1 VFGCISIVVVEG
13 SCVRDCRGLGL
24 NAVGTAGQSAGGECI
39 VGKGSVV
46 TGWGKTGGGDEDRGK
61 SG

>member
-1 VFGCISIVVVEG
+1 
-13 SCVRDCRGLGL
+13 L